1 MLLTKNNTA
10 SVCPVFKS
18 AAGAILYG
26 GIMKLKSHTSDSS
39 FSWIKDSISV
49 SVSDLSSAEIVL
61 KFSDFS
67 VTAFSSFSFLAR
79 DPETKEEVSVPFIQL
94 SPDTFRLNLSVFHE
108 FICFKKNHTLIL
120 TLNCITSDNQKL
132 LYSLHPDR
140 NLNMD
145 YHIFINDIYFPE
157 DTSPEPN
164 EYIGILTA
172 GFDNLLIIRLCS
184 RKFFMETLLICAYHK
199 LKITHGILKVSF
211 DLEQSKHKYIKTG
224 LFFRSK
230 LAEDAAVYDFTTESI
245 KSHQNLQRISI
256 SLDLRSVEWK
266 SLYWDIFVL
275 VQNADTGEISQIPI
289 YMTAWQRIQQKF
301 LSDISYQTAD
311 DFYFFPYYTSKRTL
325 AFTNRQ
331 RKKYDGMDII
341 FKEFLSVFLYRIA
354 KPYWKRKHI
363 CLVCEKFSSMAQD
376 NGYYFFKHCM
386 EQNEEAFLNKKIY
399 YIITKDSPDRS
410 KVEPYKN
417 RLLNFM
423 SIRHMIYLLAAD
435 LIVSSDSRYHTYA
448 MQSRH
453 SIFNRYI
460 KKIPFVFLQHGVIA
474 LKRVDNFYGKGKKG
488 GCNLFVVS
496 TNKEKQTIID
506 NFEYE
511 PDEVIN
517 TGLPRWDI
525 LEDKSQ
531 GKREILIMPTWRNW
545 LDSVPDKAFEESDY
559 FRHYMGLLNSVRL
572 NNILEKYDLEI
583 NFYLHAKF
591 QEYADN
597 FKSISHRIHLISF
610 GEVAVNEMLMRC
622 RMLIT
627 DYSSVCWD
635 ILYQDKPSI
644 FYQFDIEKYNEAH
657 GSYIDMETE
666 LFGDR
671 ASTEAQLLDLLEETV
686 QNDFHLKPEYE
697 KMRREYLQF
706 KDNNHSKH
714 ICEEIKKKFH

>member
-1 MLLTKNNTA
+1 MKTPVTTQDISSPEIHGSVSAVLT
-10 SVCPVFKS
+10 
-18 AAGAILYG
+18 
-26 GIMKLKSHTSDSS
+26 S
-39 FSWIKDSISV
+39 FSSEKVSLTLRDFSCESYTAVRFLAINSRTFELITTLPFTQKDSQTFSL
-49 SVSDLSSAEIVL
+49 DLSLFQGLMEFRSTKSFFLLLECIA
-61 KFSDFS
+61 SDQKS
-67 VTAFSSFSFLAR
+67 TLYY
-79 DPETKEEVSVPFIQL
+79 L
-94 SPDTFRLNLSVFHE
+94 LPDNDFVNTR
-108 FICFKKNHTLIL
+108 K
-120 TLNCITSDNQKL
+120 
-132 LYSLHPDR
+132 
-140 NLNMD
+140 
-145 YHIFINDIYFPE
+145 YHIFTENFYFPE
-157 DTSPEPN
+157 DDSLEPA

-172 GFDNLLIIRLCS
+172 NKEKKLIVKLCS
-184 RKFFMETLLICAYHK
+184 RRFYMETILSCAFHS
-199 LKITHGILKVSF
+199 LKIKDKKLVVSF
-211 DLEQSKHKYIKTG
+211 DLEKSPHKYIKTG

-230 LAEDAAVYDFTTESI
+230 LADDAVTYDFVTESI
-245 KSHQNLQRISI
+245 RSHGKFQRITV
-256 SLDLRSVEWK
+256 SLNLKQIEWK

-275 VQNADTGEISQIPI
+275 LKNADNDSIIKLPVS
-289 YMTAWQRIQQKF
+289 MTALQRMQQKF
-301 LSDISYQTAD
+301 LSNSSYKTAD
-311 DFYFFPYYTSKRTL
+311 GFYFFPYYTSKRTL
-325 AFTNRQ
+325 AFVNRQ
-331 RKKYDGMDII
+331 LEKYDGMDII

-354 KPYWKRKHI
+354 KPYWKHKHI

-386 EQNEEAFLNKKIY
+386 EQDEETFLNKKIY
-399 YIITKDSPDRS
+399 YIIDKESPDRS
-410 KVEPYKN
+410 KVEPYQN
-417 RLLNFM
+417 RLLDFM

-488 GCNLFVVS
+488 GCDLFVVS

-506 NFEYE
+506 NFGYE

-517 TGLPRWDI
+517 TGLPRWDV
-525 LEDKSQ
+525 LKDKSQ

-545 LDSVPDKAFEESDY
+545 LDSVPDKDFEESDY
-559 FRHYMGLLNSVRL
+559 FQHYMGLLNSERFSK
-572 NNILEKYDLEI
+572 ILEEYDLQV

-591 QEYADN
+591 QDYADN
-597 FKSISHRIHLISF
+597 FKSISNRIHLISF

-635 ILYQDKPSI
+635 ILYQDKPSL

-657 GSYIDMETE
+657 GSYIDMDTE

-671 ASTEAQLLDLLEETV
+671 ASNEEQLLNFLEDTI

-697 KMRREYLQF
+697 KMRSEYLQF
-706 KDNNHSKH
+706 KDHNHSRH
-714 ICEEIKKKFH
+714 ICEEIKKKFQ